1 MASFDIIDTEEI
13 TEPVTVAEQ
22 KAYSMIDA
30 DYASNDVQIGINIT
44 TARQRLEQYLNI
56 GLADREITVIW
67 NGTLLELPLQPIGY
81 ITDVFK
87 NDDIYPLTT
96 DEYSVYGYP
105 KKIYIKPSDNNNFN
119 VFYNSNGIAEVTLNN
134 FVCETDFYKVVYN
147 AGYAPEDLP
156 ASLKRAIMAE
166 ADYIYK
172 LAGMPPT
179 DLISP
184 NAALLAQGYSRNLVL

>member
-1 MASFDIIDTEEI
+1 MASFNIIDTEAI

-30 DYASNDVQIGINIT
+30 DYSSNDVQIGVNIT

-56 GLADREITVIW
+56 GLANRDVTVIW
-67 NGTLLELPLQPIGY
+67 NGGLLELPLQPIGA
-81 ITDVFK
+81 IANVFK
-87 NDDIYPLTT
+87 NDETTPLTDDDYAT
-96 DEYSVYGYP
+96 YGYP
-105 KKIYIKPSDNNNFN
+105 KKIYIKPADNNNFN
-119 VFYNSNGIAEVTLNN
+119 VFYNINGYAEVSLTN

-147 AGYAPEDLP
+147 AGYETVDLP
-156 ASLKRAIMAE
+156 GSLKRAIMAE

-172 LAGMPPT
+172 LAGMPAT
-179 DLISP
+179 DVISP